1 MGKKVNKILILSIKF
16 YPILI
21 SLVLCLDN
29 ILHYLDIR
37 LVFLDYCVFQTLSPI
52 LLMYLLSYVFSF
64 CRYHRVFIHYMFIEW
79 FLSYYDDSFQ
89 VPLSDKYF
97 MYLQMIIFCISLF
110 VALYLYM
117 YDKGNKRI
125 VSNYNSKHRCRQ

>member
-37 LVFLDYCVFQTLSPI
+37 LVFLDYCVFQTLNPI

-64 CRYHRVFIHYMFIEW
+64 CRYHRVFIHYMLVEW

-97 MYLQMIIFCISLF
+97 MYLQMIIFCVFLF
-110 VALYLYM
+110 TALYLYLNETGF
-117 YDKGNKRI
+117 KKFTT
-125 VSNYNSKHRCRQ
+125 KHYR

>member
-1 MGKKVNKILILSIKF
+1 MGKKVNKILIISIKF

-64 CRYHRVFIHYMFIEW
+64 CHYHRVFIHYMFIEW

-89 VPLSDKYF
+89 IPLSDKYF
-97 MYLQMIIFCISLF
+97 MYLQMIIFCVFLF
-110 VALYLYM
+110 TALYLYLNETGF
-117 YDKGNKRI
+117 KKFTT
-125 VSNYNSKHRCRQ
+125 KHYR